1 MPEIHKTAFLRK
13 VDNSSDPCVVLASN
27 QQLQDVERFCT
38 NPAKFAV
45 LGVDATFNF
54 GKFYVTL
61 TIYRHLLLRT
71 KENCHLVRIGPKLL
85 HHRKEAA
92 SYYELACTMVK
103 LHAPTQNVLVYGT
116 DGEKALCEGFG
127 RPLPFALH
135 LMCDIH
141 MKDNIDSKLTELGI
155 RAPVAEEYRAD
166 IFGKNVG
173 SNRRPG
179 LIDASNPAEFDTKME
194 SLSEEW
200 KKRHPQGERFLTYF
214 NKYKPEEIKN
224 TMTAEVRSMAGLG
237 FPPGVYDQN

>member
-116 DGEKALCEGFG
+116 DGEKALSVTSYVRHSHEGQPRQQVNG
-127 RPLPFALH
+127 AWDPCTR
-135 LMCDIH
+135 C
-141 MKDNIDSKLTELGI
+141 
-155 RAPVAEEYRAD
+155 
-166 IFGKNVG
+166 
-173 SNRRPG
+173 RRISSRY
-179 LIDASNPAEFDTKME
+179 LRE
-194 SLSEEW
+194 
-200 KKRHPQGERFLTYF
+200 KRR
-214 NKYKPEEIKN
+214 
-224 TMTAEVRSMAGLG
+224 
-237 FPPGVYDQN
+237 